1 MTKAKQIFYDRME
14 LDDGAII
21 EMKIWLVP
29 TLVLPSDHNFKYSLF
44 FSRKG
49 LRIVSYDNE
58 RGKGD
63 HKHIFN
69 KERPYKFVSVQQLII
84 DFKADVK
91 GNQT

>member
-1 MTKAKQIFYDRME
+1 VTKAKQIFYDRME

-29 TLVLPSDHNFKYSLF
+29 TPVLPSKHNFKYSLF
-44 FSRKG
+44 YGRKNQ
-49 LRIVSYDNE
+49 RIVSYDNE

-63 HKHIFN
+63 RKHILN
-69 KERPYKFVSVQQLII
+69 KEEPYEFVSVQQLII